1 VRAGSGGR
9 GGEGRRGGGG
19 EAFAQGTNLCVYVPL
34 QGGGDKWSALHFAS
48 CFGLK
53 SVVAQML
60 SLGAD
65 AALKDNVRAC
75 SYMSTFMYS
84 VLVCTFVNALL
95 IRVSLFIMHIIQAYH
110 VCL

>member
-1 VRAGSGGR
+1 
-9 GGEGRRGGGG
+9 
-19 EAFAQGTNLCVYVPL
+19 
-34 QGGGDKWSALHFAS
+34 
-48 CFGLK
+48 
-53 SVVAQML
+53 ML